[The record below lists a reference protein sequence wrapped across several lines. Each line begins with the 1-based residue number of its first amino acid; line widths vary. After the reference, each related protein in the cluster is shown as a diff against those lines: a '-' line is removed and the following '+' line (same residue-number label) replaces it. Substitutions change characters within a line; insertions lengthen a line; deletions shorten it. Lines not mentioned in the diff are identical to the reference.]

1 MTTTINDLSA
11 RSPKCENTYS
21 FFQKPVDAS
30 SECSIFKDRDKHT
43 LTPIANDQN
52 MNCHELVSIETSEKR
67 ITSRSR
73 SISDMNK
80 ENTIQNTPGISNRG
94 SRVQLQPTVLETE
107 AESVFQKTPVKREKS
122 VSSKRSSKRT
132 KKSQKTLLGSVS
144 SKILKP
150 AAFSKRSSKENLPK
164 P

>member
-1 MTTTINDLSA
+1 MTTTNNDLSA
-11 RSPKCENTYS
+11 RSPICENTYS

-52 MNCHELVSIETSEKR
+52 MTCNEQLSIETSEKR

-73 SISDMNK
+73 FSDMNK
-80 ENTIQNTPGISNRG
+80 ENAIQNTLSLSNRG

-107 AESVFQKTPVKREKS
+107 AESVF
-122 VSSKRSSKRT
+122 
-132 KKSQKTLLGSVS
+132 
-144 SKILKP
+144 
-150 AAFSKRSSKENLPK
+150 
-164 P
+164 